1 MKDALFPESPDRP
14 VVLVTGASRGIGAAT
29 ALAAARDGWTVVV
42 NYLRNAEAAASVVD
56 TIRAEGGTA
65 HAIAAD
71 VSDEA
76 GVTRMFAEL
85 DQVCGRLDALV
96 NNAGLL
102 GSAVSAFDLGEA
114 DLVPLFRAN
123 VFGLAACTR
132 EAVRRMSTQRGG
144 RGGSIVNL
152 SSLAARSG
160 GQVGWAHYA
169 ATKGAVDSLTI
180 AMARELGAHGVRIN
194 SVRPGLIA
202 TEIHD
207 VRGGVAALQPVRA
220 QIPLGRIGD
229 AEDVAGTVTW
239 LLSPRAAY
247 VHGALIDVGG
257 GR

>member
-1 MKDALFPESPDRP
+1 

-29 ALAAARDGWTVVV
+29 ALAAARDGWAVIV

-56 TIRAEGGTA
+56 AIRAEGGDA
-65 HAIAAD
+65 YAVAAD
-71 VSDEA
+71 VGSEA
-76 GVTRMFAEL
+76 DVTRLFAEVDRL
-85 DQVCGRLDALV
+85 AGRLDALV

-102 GSAVSAFDLGEA
+102 GSAVSAADMGEA
-114 DLVPLFRAN
+114 DLLPLFRAN

-144 RGGSIVNL
+144 RGGTIVNL
-152 SSLAARSG
+152 SSMAARSG

-180 AMARELGAHGVRIN
+180 AMARELGAHGIRIN
-194 SVRPGLIA
+194 AVRPGLIA

-207 VRGGVAALQPVRA
+207 HRGGIAALQPVRA

-229 AEDVAGTVTW
+229 PEDVAGTVTW
-239 LLSPRAAY
+239 LMSPRAAF
-247 VHGALIDVGG
+247 VHGALIDVSG

>member
-1 MKDALFPESPDRP
+1 M
-14 VVLVTGASRGIGAAT
+14 VLVTGASRGIGAAT
-29 ALAAARDGWTVVV
+29 ALAAARDGWTVIV
-42 NYLRNAEAAASVVD
+42 NYLRNAEAAARVVD
-56 TIRAEGGTA
+56 AIRAAGGTA

-71 VSDEA
+71 VGNEA
-76 GVTRMFAEL
+76 DVVRLFTEL
-85 DQVCGRLDALV
+85 DRVAGRLDALV

-102 GSAVSAFDLGEA
+102 GSAVSAADMGEA
-114 DLVPLFRAN
+114 DLLPLFRAN

-144 RGGSIVNL
+144 RGGVIVNL
-152 SSLAARSG
+152 SSMAARSG
-160 GQVGWAHYA
+160 GQVGYAHYA

-180 AMARELGAHGVRIN
+180 GMSRELGAHGIRIN
-194 SVRPGLIA
+194 AVRPGLIA

-207 VRGGVAALQPVRA
+207 HRGGLAALQPVRA

-239 LLSPRAAY
+239 LMSPRAAY
-247 VHGALIDVGG
+247 VHGALIDVSG

>member
-1 MKDALFPESPDRP
+1 M
-14 VVLVTGASRGIGAAT
+14 VLVTGASRGIGAAT
-29 ALAAARDGWTVVV
+29 ARAAARDGWTVIV
-42 NYLRNAEAAASVVD
+42 NYLRNAEAAASVID
-56 TIRAEGGTA
+56 AIRAEGGTA

-71 VSDEA
+71 VGREA
-76 GVTRMFAEL
+76 DVVRLFAEV
-85 DQVCGRLDALV
+85 DRVAGRLDALV

-102 GSAVSAFDLGEA
+102 GSSVSAADLGEA
-114 DLVPLFRAN
+114 DLLPLFQAN

-144 RGGSIVNL
+144 RGGVIVNL
-152 SSLAARSG
+152 SSMAARSG

-180 AMARELGAHGVRIN
+180 AQSRELGAHGIRIN
-194 SVRPGLIA
+194 AVRPGLIA

-207 VRGGVAALQPVRA
+207 HRGGIAALQPVRA

-229 AEDVAGTVTW
+229 PEDVAGTVTW
-239 LLSPRAAY
+239 LLSPRAAF
-247 VHGALIDVGG
+247 VHGALIDVSG